1 MTSDI
6 FIRKYLNMNI
16 IIDDVDE
23 DNLCYAF
30 ESSHCETSNVS
41 HVTHTNHIKIIV
53 NVDDIL

>member
-1 MTSDI
+1 MTFDI

-16 IIDDVDE
+16 DNVNE

-30 ESSHCETSNVS
+30 DSSHCETSNVS